1 MGCRELLYLDLAL
14 ENTVRAAAERG
25 SGASGTGAA
34 ALMAPLL
41 QNLVL
46 SAGDNEELAYCLKA
60 WQALPDTVKTGRYP
74 AKDDALKVQYF
85 QLLFCLHRA
94 MRVQPP
100 LALACIKCCVLVLVC
115 FGRRSVTVL
124 LPLATD
130 PVIDM
135 PA

>member
-1 MGCRELLYLDLAL
+1 MAYGVILTLGHVTRELLYLDLAL

-60 WQALPDTVKTGRYP
+60 WQALPDTVKTGCYP
-74 AKDDALKVQYF
+74 AKDDALKVPKH
-85 QLLFCLHRA
+85 CS
-94 MRVQPP
+94 PP
-100 LALACIKCCVLVLVC
+100 LWLVQSACRVLTC
-115 FGRRSVTVL
+115 
-124 LPLATD
+124 
-130 PVIDM
+130 
-135 PA
+135 

>member
-1 MGCRELLYLDLAL
+1 MDFLTLPIICFRELLYLDLAL

-60 WQALPDTVKTGRYP
+60 WQALPDAVKTGRYP
-74 AKDDALKVQYF
+74 AKDDALKVCAS
-85 QLLFCLHRA
+85 LCCLHCSNCILQTR
-94 MRVQPP
+94 QSLHQHPSPP
-100 LALACIKCCVLVLVC
+100 LAV
-115 FGRRSVTVL
+115 
-124 LPLATD
+124 PW
-130 PVIDM
+130 P
-135 PA
+135 PAM

>member
-1 MGCRELLYLDLAL
+1 M
-14 ENTVRAAAERG
+14 RAAAERG

-74 AKDDALKVQYF
+74 AKDDALKV
-85 QLLFCLHRA
+85 
-94 MRVQPP
+94 
-100 LALACIKCCVLVLVC
+100 LVLSA
-115 FGRRSVTVL
+115 FVL
-124 LPLATD
+124 LAYGHVCWSPLSFAKAHIRLSKLTALHLL
-130 PVIDM
+130 V
-135 PA
+135 ALEL

>member
-1 MGCRELLYLDLAL
+1 M
-14 ENTVRAAAERG
+14 RAAAERG

-74 AKDDALKVQYF
+74 AKDDALKVCAGPR
-85 QLLFCLHRA
+85 LLTSTQHHN
-94 MRVQPP
+94 M
-100 LALACIKCCVLVLVC
+100 
-115 FGRRSVTVL
+115 L
-124 LPLATD
+124 LGTSL
-130 PVIDM
+130 
-135 PA
+135 

>member
-1 MGCRELLYLDLAL
+1 MFLVCDASWDRELLYLDLAL

-74 AKDDALKVQYF
+74 AKDDALKVE
-85 QLLFCLHRA
+85 
-94 MRVQPP
+94 
-100 LALACIKCCVLVLVC
+100 
-115 FGRRSVTVL
+115 VL
-124 LPLATD
+124 LLKLFLPFRLSA
-130 PVIDM
+130 
-135 PA
+135 

>member
-1 MGCRELLYLDLAL
+1 MYHELQTLIHWPRLIGITVCRELLYLDLAL

-74 AKDDALKVQYF
+74 AKDDALKV
-85 QLLFCLHRA
+85 CL
-94 MRVQPP
+94 
-100 LALACIKCCVLVLVC
+100 
-115 FGRRSVTVL
+115 
-124 LPLATD
+124 
-130 PVIDM
+130 M
-135 PA
+135 P

>member
-1 MGCRELLYLDLAL
+1 MGPGRELLYLDLAL

-60 WQALPDTVKTGRYP
+60 WQALPDAVKTGRYP
-74 AKDDALKVQYF
+74 AKDEALKACALLREALLACACQIASSCPCSLLVDMWLSVQAASLQECVAHDEL
-85 QLLFCLHRA
+85 QLLFR
-94 MRVQPP
+94 
-100 LALACIKCCVLVLVC
+100 
-115 FGRRSVTVL
+115 
-124 LPLATD
+124 
-130 PVIDM
+130 M
-135 PA
+135 PC

>member
-1 MGCRELLYLDLAL
+1 MSCRELLYLDLAL

-74 AKDDALKVQYF
+74 AKDDALKVQLF
-85 QLLFCLHRA
+85 QLF
-94 MRVQPP
+94 
-100 LALACIKCCVLVLVC
+100 ACA
-115 FGRRSVTVL
+115 G
-124 LPLATD
+124 P
-130 PVIDM
+130 
-135 PA
+135 

>member
-1 MGCRELLYLDLAL
+1 MYLDLAL

-74 AKDDALKVQYF
+74 AKDDALKVWSF
-85 QLLFCLHRA
+85 LLLFCVHRA
-94 MRVQPP
+94 VFFSH
-100 LALACIKCCVLVLVC
+100 L
-115 FGRRSVTVL
+115 
-124 LPLATD
+124 
-130 PVIDM
+130 
-135 PA
+135 

>member
-1 MGCRELLYLDLAL
+1 
-14 ENTVRAAAERG
+14 VRAAAERG

-74 AKDDALKVQYF
+74 AKDDALKV
-85 QLLFCLHRA
+85 
-94 MRVQPP
+94 
-100 LALACIKCCVLVLVC
+100 CVRPDKLWLEI
-115 FGRRSVTVL
+115 RTQHHSML
-124 LPLATD
+124 LATSL
-130 PVIDM
+130 
-135 PA
+135 

>member
-1 MGCRELLYLDLAL
+1 MFLVCDASWDRELLYLDLAL

-74 AKDDALKVQYF
+74 AKDDALKVE
-85 QLLFCLHRA
+85 
-94 MRVQPP
+94 
-100 LALACIKCCVLVLVC
+100 
-115 FGRRSVTVL
+115 VL
-124 LPLATD
+124 LLKLLLPFRLSA
-130 PVIDM
+130 
-135 PA
+135 

>member
-1 MGCRELLYLDLAL
+1 M
-14 ENTVRAAAERG
+14 RAAAERG

-74 AKDDALKVQYF
+74 AKDDALKVCAGPDN
-85 QLLFCLHRA
+85 LWLEIGHSI
-94 MRVQPP
+94 VT
-100 LALACIKCCVLVLVC
+100 C
-115 FGRRSVTVL
+115 F
-124 LPLATD
+124 
-130 PVIDM
+130 
-135 PA
+135 